1 MNNKTCVIVS
11 NKNPSGKPT
20 AKPGRVIVGF
30 EPYRNGINFYSQEKD
45 FMLIAFRVFFNQHF
59 ILSALDAFNEALES
73 VAFGNVN
80 DGFQTFLSQ

>member
-1 MNNKTCVIVS
+1 MKIKISIMVS

-30 EPYRNGINFYSQEKD
+30 EPYRNGINVYSQEKD
-45 FMLIAFRVFFNQHF
+45 FMLIAFRVFFHQHF
-59 ILSALDAFNEALES
+59 ILSALDLFNESLEP

>member
-1 MNNKTCVIVS
+1 MNNKTSVIVS

-20 AKPGRVIVGF
+20 TKPGRVIVGF
-30 EPYRNGINFYSQEKD
+30 EPYRNGIKIYSQEKD
-45 FMLIAFRVFFNQHF
+45 FMLIAFRVFFHQHF
-59 ILSALDAFNEALES
+59 ILSALDLFNESLES